1 MSDPIQRSEIDLRR
15 VNPAQLDPQQLR
27 TRSAR
32 PAGDEAP
39 SFKEVLTD
47 TIGEVQRLQTEAD
60 ESIKR
65 YVAGE
70 VTDVTEA
77 VIAVQKADVAFQSM
91 MQVRNRIVAAYEEIM
106 RMQI

>member
-1 MSDPIQRSEIDLRR
+1 MSEPIQRSEIDVRR
-15 VNPAQLDPQQLR
+15 VNPAQLDPGQLR
-27 TRSAR
+27 TRATGPST
-32 PAGDEAP
+32 GESP
-39 SFKEVLTD
+39 SFKDVLTD

-77 VIAVQKADVAFQSM
+77 VLAVQKADVAFQSM

-106 RMQI
+106 RMQV

>member
-1 MSDPIQRSEIDLRR
+1 MADPISRADLDLRR
-15 VNPAQLDPQQLR
+15 INPAQLDPGQLR
-27 TRSAR
+27 TATAR
-32 PAGDEAP
+32 PTEAGAP
-39 SFKEVLTD
+39 SFQKVLAD

-70 VTDVTEA
+70 VSDVTEA
-77 VIAVQKADVAFQSM
+77 VVAVQRADVAFQSM

-106 RMQI
+106 RMQV